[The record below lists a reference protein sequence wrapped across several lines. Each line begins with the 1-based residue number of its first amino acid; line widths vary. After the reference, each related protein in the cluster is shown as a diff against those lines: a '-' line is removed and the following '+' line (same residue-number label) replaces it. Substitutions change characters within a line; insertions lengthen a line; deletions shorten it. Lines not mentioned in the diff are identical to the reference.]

1 MDIAISMLKGI
12 LQGKNELSYKDIVG
26 SLFLELKGYKV
37 CM

>member
-12 LQGKNELSYKDIVG
+12 LQEKNERSYKDIVG
-26 SLFLELKGYKV
+26 SLLLELKGYKV